1 MTNQLLKICCCSS
14 ESVCKWGIS
23 SGNMSDL
30 RCCSWRFLKITLK
43 CTHTCHTWCWLQIP
57 SSFFGTATGNAPW
70 FRVRE
75 PVDFTPDRLC
85 ATCATGRF
93 QCFPRDTY
101 SNKVVDNDLFIKACR
116 KRRVANRPV
125 KGSGFWGSK
134 VFASE
139 LTINR
144 NPNLY
149 IHTYIDACNVTLP
162 YSRLHYIHDI
172 ILIYFN
178 I

>member
-1 MTNQLLKICCCSS
+1 MNMTNQLLKICCCSS

-30 RCCSWRFLKITLK
+30 RCCSWRFFKITLK

-57 SSFFGTATGNAPW
+57 SSFF
-70 FRVRE
+70 FEQRRE
-75 PVDFTPDRLC
+75 TPRDFTPDRLC

-125 KGSGFWGSK
+125 KGGGFWGSK

-149 IHTYIDACNVTLP
+149 IHRCMHATLRYVTLD
-162 YSRLHYIHDI
+162 YITI
-172 ILIYFN
+172 MI
-178 I
+178 